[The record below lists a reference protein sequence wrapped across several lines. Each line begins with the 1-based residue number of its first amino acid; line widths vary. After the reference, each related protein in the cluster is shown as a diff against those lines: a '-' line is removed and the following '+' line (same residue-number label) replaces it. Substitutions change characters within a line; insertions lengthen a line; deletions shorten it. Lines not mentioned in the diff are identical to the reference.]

1 MNPVR
6 LIFCIHN
13 HQPAGNFDSVNEQSY
28 RDAYRP
34 FLDLAAEYPD
44 FRFAMHTSG
53 CLLEWLE
60 ASLHRPIAHA
70 GPRNAARAIVG

>member
-13 HQPAGNFDSVNEQSY
+13 HQPTGNFDSVNEQAY
-28 RDAYRP
+28 NDAYRP
-34 FLDLAAEYPD
+34 FLDLIREYPD
-44 FRFAMHTSG
+44 FRFALHTSG

-60 ASLHRPIAHA
+60 EHHPEYLE
-70 GPRNAARAIVG
+70 